1 MRFFETLL
9 VALSTYSAVPVPQFE
24 WNEKNTAY
32 PLCFLPVV
40 GVLCGG
46 ILLAFYALCVY
57 LHASALFFAAVGV
70 CIPLLVTGGIHMDG
84 YMDTV
89 DALASHQTKE
99 RMLEILKDPHC
110 GAFAVIYC
118 GIYLFLNAALLSQ
131 VYQQRSVP
139 LFCLI
144 FVLSRCLSGLCAVN
158 LPSARKNGMLAAFTE
173 HTRRSNS
180 NVALGIELT
189 AVCIAMAVLDIKL
202 IWFPLAA
209 AALWVVIYRALVLR
223 RFGGVTGDTAGF
235 FLQMCELL
243 CLLGL
248 WIGGVVL

>member
-9 VALSTYSAVPVPQFE
+9 VALSTYSAIPVPQFE

-46 ILLAFYALCVY
+46 VLLAFYALCLY

-70 CIPLLVTGGIHMDG
+70 CIPLLLTGGIHMDG

-89 DALASHQTKE
+89 DALSSHQTRE

-118 GIYLFLNAALLSQ
+118 GIYLLLNAALLSQ
-131 VYQQRSVP
+131 IYQQGSVL

-173 HTRRSNS
+173 HTRRSRS
-180 NVALGIELT
+180 NIALGIVL
-189 AVCIAMAVLDIKL
+189 AVTCGVMIAVNWKL
-202 IWFPLAA
+202 VWFPLAA
-209 AALWVVIYRALVLR
+209 AALWVLIYRAVVLR

-243 CLLGL
+243 SLLGL
-248 WIGGVVL
+248 WIGGIVL